1 MESELAGTKGSK
13 TVYVD
18 TVGRITEVLDET
30 DSTAGNDVYLTI
42 DIELQKSFIICLKI
56 K

>member
-1 MESELAGTKGSK
+1 MEQELSGEKGSK

-30 DSTAGNDVYLTI
+30 DPKAGNAGFTYNIIV
-42 DIELQKSFIICLKI
+42 FI
-56 K
+56 